1 MDDLYK
7 EEIIEHSKSPR
18 NFTEEK
24 IEGGVCV
31 KNPLCGDEITLTLG
45 LTSSGAIE
53 NVSFGGSSC
62 ALSRASAS
70 FFTEYSKGKKI
81 DDILTLSEDDFWN
94 IVSIPKNLMRKNCVF
109 LIKEAYNL
117 YARTQK
123 SYNTKT
129 E

>member
-7 EEIIEHSKSPR
+7 EEILEHSKSPR
-18 NFTEEK
+18 NFTEQN
-24 IEGGVCV
+24 IEGGVSV
-31 KNPLCGDEITLTLG
+31 KNPLCGDEITLG
-45 LTSSGAIE
+45 LTLDSFGVIE
-53 NVSFGGSSC
+53 TVSFGGSCC
-62 ALSRASAS
+62 ALSRAAGS
-70 FFTEYSKGKKI
+70 FFTEYSKGKKV
-81 DDILTLSEDDFWN
+81 DDLLTLSEDDFWD

-109 LIKEAYNL
+109 LIKEAYTL